1 MSEQARVDGP
11 ADAPPEGLA
20 SESASESASEPA
32 SEPASEQSVTGLPAV
47 DQVLRQLD
55 GLEDLPVSEHL
66 PAFERAHGA
75 LRAAL
80 DDELDGRPEPG
91 PAEPA

>member
-20 SESASESASEPA
+20 SESASEPSP
-32 SEPASEQSVTGLPAV
+32 EPASEQTVTGLPAV